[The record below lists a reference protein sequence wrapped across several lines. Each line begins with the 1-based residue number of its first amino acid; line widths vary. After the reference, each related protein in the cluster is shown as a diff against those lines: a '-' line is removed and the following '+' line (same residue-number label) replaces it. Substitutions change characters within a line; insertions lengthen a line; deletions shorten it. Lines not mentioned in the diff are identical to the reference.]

1 MSIQQGSPAKIKLR
15 TTVIQNNQK
24 EEFAFDLNGQV
35 VQMGDTLY
43 IRYKEKQEDG
53 ENVPVTVKITP
64 DSTISIIRSG
74 NVRMQMKFAYRK
86 KMDTNY
92 RTPYGIFLISTYTE
106 DLHVSLKDRPFSGI
120 VTIDY
125 GLYMKDAK
133 VGDYHMVLEF
143 TT

>member
-53 ENVPVTVKITP
+53 ETVPVTVKITP

-74 NVRMQMKFAYRK
+74 KVRMQMKFAYRK

-125 GLYMKDAK
+125 GLYMKEAK